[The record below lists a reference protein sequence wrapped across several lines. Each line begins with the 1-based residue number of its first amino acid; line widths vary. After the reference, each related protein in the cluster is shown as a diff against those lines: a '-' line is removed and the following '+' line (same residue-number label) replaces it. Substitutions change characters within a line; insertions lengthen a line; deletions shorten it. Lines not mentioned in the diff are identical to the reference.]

1 MGIFGYAMMI
11 AFILLW
17 VVLLVKFLRVVKS
30 GKQSGEEQD
39 DDS

>member
-11 AFILLW
+11 IFILLW

-30 GKQSGEEQD
+30 GKQSGEERD

>member
-11 AFILLW
+11 VFILLW

-30 GKQSGEEQD
+30 GKQIGEEQD